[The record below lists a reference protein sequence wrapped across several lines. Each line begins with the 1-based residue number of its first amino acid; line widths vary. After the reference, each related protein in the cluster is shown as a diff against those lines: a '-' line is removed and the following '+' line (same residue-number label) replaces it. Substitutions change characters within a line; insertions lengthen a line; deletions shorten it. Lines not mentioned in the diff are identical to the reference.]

1 MTTKSGVCFAGNSG
15 GRGPSHQ
22 LNGPTGSVEQH
33 FHALVTI
40 YDKHHDC
47 TLMSLETVLKDQQ
60 QSHGLGVGT
69 WGEKENAD
77 TRPGEYLGPQ
87 EKRSWTDTGRI
98 TIDFSDCT

>member
-77 TRPGEYLGPQ
+77 IRPGEYLGHPGK
-87 EKRSWTDTGRI
+87 EIMDRYRKNNY
-98 TIDFSDCT
+98 